1 MPHSLSQPAALSCPA
16 CGRSFTADMWLVVD
30 ASERPDLLDR
40 IQAGTLHDL
49 LCPHCGYLWQAD
61 APLLLYRPGDMPPL
75 IFSPAQGTT
84 KEQAQ
89 GLLGYLHDVL
99 GSAWHDEWLEVMPAI
114 PREFL
119 PAALSDDPEAAMR
132 QMTAQTEQALARLRE
147 EDPDAYRELEA
158 AARQMAEQNSPAE
171 QAAEQ
176 GQFPPGLDPA
186 RAQALANELV
196 AWMRQETLAGAE
208 AYLEARKATLLTDE
222 GAFVMTLLVQS
233 NPGNPTVSDHQRRLA
248 RAREVGVPALY
259 AEIRQQRVQEAQAAE
274 ESLPPAVSK
283 VLAELAQSD
292 VAINSQDDLERALA
306 ARPDLQARLAAALG
320 GGPVAPPQFEAD
332 LQQAQIGK
340 QRYVQRGD
348 RRGLDE
354 AAAAWERILQH
365 PAFPQTDN
373 WFQLAALNNSGGVFL
388 RRYWA
393 QGQLADLTRALEL
406 WQTAVQRTPPDSPD
420 LSSLLINLGNGLHN
434 RYARTGQLAD
444 LEEAIRVY
452 QTAVQRTPP
461 DSPELPMY
469 LNNLGSGLRD
479 RYARTGQLADLE
491 KAIRASQTAVQ
502 RTPSDSLELP
512 RNLNNLGLGLRDR
525 YARTGQLADLAE
537 AIRASQTA
545 VQHTPPDSPEL
556 PMYLNNLGSGLSDR
570 YAHTGQLADLE
581 EAIRVYQTA
590 VQRTPPDSPE
600 LPRNLN
606 NLGDGLRDRYARTGR
621 LADLEEAIRASQ
633 SAVQR
638 TPPDSPDLP
647 SRLNNLGNGLRDRYA
662 RTGQLADLEETIR
675 VYQTAVQRT
684 PPDSPDLPSLL
695 NNLGGGLRARY
706 ARTGQ
711 LADLEEAI
719 RASQTAVQRTTPDS
733 PDLPRNLNNL
743 GNGLRDRYART
754 GQLADLEE
762 AIRVYQTAV
771 QRTPPDSPDL
781 PSLLTSLG
789 NGLRDRC
796 DRTGQLTDLEE
807 AIRVYQ
813 TAVQRTP
820 PDSPG
825 LPRNLNNLGNG
836 LRDRYA
842 RTGQLADLEEAMRI
856 YEQACLLGRERQPEA
871 VIVAA
876 RSWGQWALARQ
887 TWDEAVRAYQ
897 YGLAALEQL
906 YQTQLLQHEQQS
918 WQREGQGLYART
930 AYALARVGD
939 LFAAAIAL
947 EQGQARGLN
956 DRLARDEANL
966 LQVQQQAPALFQ
978 QYQASAARLRQLE
991 AAERQERLTSP
1002 GAATPPDWAT
1012 QSGWVIHRQQV
1023 QQARTDLQTAI
1034 AAIRRLDGYEHFLL
1048 PPRFEEVATAVQPGH
1063 PLAYVVTTPAGSLA
1077 LLLHR
1082 PAPTAEVLI
1091 EPLWADAFTT
1101 DNLDAFLF
1109 KEENGREVGYL
1120 SGQFSGGTILRRALA
1135 DGLPHLGAKL
1145 LSPLAHRLHAL
1156 GLQRVTLI
1164 PGGRLNLLPLHA
1176 ATLAHNGDQPTSP
1189 LTNQP
1194 PTFGE
1199 TFTISYAPS
1208 ARTLTASRRRLE
1220 NQADQSATLLVV
1232 GNPLPL
1238 PGEMNVRPLRYARPE
1253 AEEIAL
1259 RFGGT
1264 PHLYCETAA
1273 THAAITAA
1281 IPGTSYLHFSCH
1293 GTFDPEQPLQSGLIL
1308 SGGERLTLRQVL
1320 DNLPLTAARLVTL
1333 SACQTAISDFGDL
1346 PDEVIGLPAGF
1357 LQAGAVGVLGSL
1369 WPVDDLSTALFMDHF
1384 YLLHRGNG
1392 TDGLEPAAALQATQR
1407 WLRCLTVAEL
1417 SDLFADYRAAA
1428 PDVPT
1433 GRMAYALAQE
1443 KYVNFTLAENQDM
1456 TPYADPYYW
1465 AAFAFYGM

>member
-1 MPHSLSQPAALSCPA
+1 M
-16 CGRSFTADMWLVVD
+16 
-30 ASERPDLLDR
+30 
-40 IQAGTLHDL
+40 
-49 LCPHCGYLWQAD
+49 
-61 APLLLYRPGDMPPL
+61 
-75 IFSPAQGTT
+75 
-84 KEQAQ
+84 
-89 GLLGYLHDVL
+89 
-99 GSAWHDEWLEVMPAI
+99 
-114 PREFL
+114 
-119 PAALSDDPEAAMR
+119 
-132 QMTAQTEQALARLRE
+132 
-147 EDPDAYRELEA
+147 
-158 AARQMAEQNSPAE
+158 
-171 QAAEQ
+171 
-176 GQFPPGLDPA
+176 
-186 RAQALANELV
+186 
-196 AWMRQETLAGAE
+196 
-208 AYLEARKATLLTDE
+208 
-222 GAFVMTLLVQS
+222 
-233 NPGNPTVSDHQRRLA
+233 
-248 RAREVGVPALY
+248 
-259 AEIRQQRVQEAQAAE
+259 
-274 ESLPPAVSK
+274 
-283 VLAELAQSD
+283 
-292 VAINSQDDLERALA
+292 
-306 ARPDLQARLAAALG
+306 
-320 GGPVAPPQFEAD
+320 
-332 LQQAQIGK
+332 
-340 QRYVQRGD
+340 
-348 RRGLDE
+348 
-354 AAAAWERILQH
+354 
-365 PAFPQTDN
+365 
-373 WFQLAALNNSGGVFL
+373 
-388 RRYWA
+388 
-393 QGQLADLTRALEL
+393 
-406 WQTAVQRTPPDSPD
+406 
-420 LSSLLINLGNGLHN
+420 
-434 RYARTGQLAD
+434 
-444 LEEAIRVY
+444 
-452 QTAVQRTPP
+452 
-461 DSPELPMY
+461 
-469 LNNLGSGLRD
+469 
-479 RYARTGQLADLE
+479 
-491 KAIRASQTAVQ
+491 
-502 RTPSDSLELP
+502 
-512 RNLNNLGLGLRDR
+512 
-525 YARTGQLADLAE
+525 
-537 AIRASQTA
+537 
-545 VQHTPPDSPEL
+545 
-556 PMYLNNLGSGLSDR
+556 
-570 YAHTGQLADLE
+570 
-581 EAIRVYQTA
+581 
-590 VQRTPPDSPE
+590 
-600 LPRNLN
+600 
-606 NLGDGLRDRYARTGR
+606 
-621 LADLEEAIRASQ
+621 
-633 SAVQR
+633 QR

-675 VYQTAVQRT
+675 VYQTAVQRTPPDSPNLPRNLNNLGNGLYTRYARTGQLADLEEAIRAYQTAVQRT

-1220 NQADQSATLLVV
+1220 NQADQSVTLLVV